1 MGSPNT
7 KGFCDTFGN
16 VWEWCEDHF
25 NGLPG
30 GKTHFLYDDF
40 STPCYDGRHNM
51 IMGGSWASTGDE
63 ASRYARF
70 MFRRHFYQHCGF
82 RLARSLPTFD
92 GSKPSPQFRLV
103 ADRIYILG
111 GSTPENKIDL
121 DESKLALNF
130 VKTTNVQ
137 YYYDSILHQDLFDQE
152 ILFQHGEKESFW
164 YQPFMNEIK
173 NLLTR
178 FNIKLDIA
186 THIGCSTGRI
196 CFDLTN
202 LFAEVVGTDFCGKF
216 LDVAISVQKTG
227 LFNITLNTINKINVK
242 IDITQNLNTSK
253 VVFKQ
258 MTWIPNE
265 VPKSDFVLF
274 TMIDRVMNPKSKILN
289 FLN

>member
-63 ASRYARF
+63 ASRFARF

-92 GSKPSPQFRLV
+92 DSKPNPQFRLV
-103 ADRIYILG
+103 ADRIYIIG

-173 NLLTR
+173 NLLTQ

-216 LDVAISVQKTG
+216 LDVANSVQKSG
-227 LFNITLNTINKINVK
+227 LFNITLNTTNKINVK

-253 VVFKQ
+253 AVFKQ

-265 VPKSDFVLF
+265 VPKSDLVLF
-274 TMIDRVMNPKSKILN
+274 TMIDRVMKPKSKILN
-289 FLN
+289 F